1 MLIAQDY
8 PLRHSF
14 NLVMMGMWRWR
25 RLIVIKDH
33 KIDCHELIEKREISL
48 KFLRKHLKTISN
60 LWSLTSIKSLYLLP
74 AWHLQV
80 VAKKFILN
88 TLICQFPWLMTSVNN
103 YVSQSWL
110 KISENHWH
118 RKALKHMKVKVQD
131 WHTLSRISVSVFSLA
146 QISMEFC

>member
-48 KFLRKHLKTISN
+48 KFLRKHLSFISN
-60 LWSLTSIKSLYLLP
+60 L
-74 AWHLQV
+74 
-80 VAKKFILN
+80 
-88 TLICQFPWLMTSVNN
+88 
-103 YVSQSWL
+103 
-110 KISENHWH
+110 
-118 RKALKHMKVKVQD
+118 
-131 WHTLSRISVSVFSLA
+131 
-146 QISMEFC
+146 